1 MNWQKTRQIILT
13 IDPKLF
19 RDGQESYELVKQKKA
34 ISQFILSV
42 KRGLGVNIEEYVSII
57 EWYTNGHPHWH
68 ILIQQDKKGTFR

>member
-34 ISQFILSV
+34 ISQFILEV
-42 KRGLGVNIEEYVSII
+42 KRGLGVNMKNMSQSL
-57 EWYTNGHPHWH
+57 NGTLTA
-68 ILIQQDKKGTFR
+68 ILIGTY